1 MQTTLLSFFLVILT
15 GALFRRFWVG
25 QETADTIRKSINTM
39 VLNLFLPAL
48 CLKTIYTATLDRT
61 IFVIPL
67 TAALTIIA
75 MLSFSLIVFNLLER
89 RQLLSPSQKGVLILS
104 SSFGNVTYLGIPVL
118 SSLFGTE
125 AIKYALYYDLLATT
139 PILWLIGAPIAAR
152 LGAKNRT
159 LTPKDSLAIILKLP
173 PLWGIFFGI
182 ILNILKAPL
191 PEIILKVLDMFSGLV
206 VPLMIF
212 SIGLALSLS
221 VARQFHLVFPVIL
234 LKLLLSP
241 LLSVF
246 IAKGLHL
253 EGTAF
258 KAVILEGAMPTMVL
272 SLLLAAEFE
281 LDVSLSA
288 FAILVT
294 TLLSFITLPLV
305 YHWLA

>member
-1 MQTTLLSFFLVILT
+1 
-15 GALFRRFWVG
+15 
-25 QETADTIRKSINTM
+25 M

-67 TAALTIIA
+67 TAALTILA
-75 MLSFSLIVFNLLER
+75 TLSFSLLVFNLLEHC
-89 RQLLSPSQKGVLILS
+89 QLLSPSQKGVLILS
-104 SSFGNVTYLGIPVL
+104 CSFGNVTYLGIPVL

-139 PILWLIGAPIAAR
+139 PTLWLIGAPIAAR
-152 LGAKNRT
+152 LGSQNRVLT
-159 LTPKDSLAIILKLP
+159 LRNSLTIILKLP
-173 PLWGIFFGI
+173 PLWGIFLGTIF
-182 ILNILKAPL
+182 NILQIPL

-212 SIGLALSLS
+212 SIGLALNLS
-221 VARQFHLVFPVIL
+221 VAKQFHLIFPVIFI
-234 LKLLLSP
+234 KLFLSP
-241 LLSVF
+241 LISVF

-253 EGTAF
+253 EGTSF

-272 SLLLAAEFE
+272 SLLLAAEFG

-288 FAILVT
+288 FAILIT

-305 YHWLA
+305 YQWLA